1 MLRLLTVRVHWY
13 DFMHIV
19 MMRNLNVLIELVEPV
34 LIFFIF
40 ISY

>member
-19 MMRNLNVLIELVEPV
+19 MMRNFLNVLIELVEPV

-40 ISY
+40 IS